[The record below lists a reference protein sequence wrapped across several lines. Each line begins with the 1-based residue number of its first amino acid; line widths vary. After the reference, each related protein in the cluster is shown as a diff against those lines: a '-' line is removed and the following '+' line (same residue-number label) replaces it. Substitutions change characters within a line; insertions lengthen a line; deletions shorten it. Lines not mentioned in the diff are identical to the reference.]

1 MSNLTER
8 DIRIQKIEQ
17 LRQLWINPYA
27 AKFENRQSIKDI
39 KEKVQSLQLKSYEEL
54 QAGQTSEIFRIAWRI
69 MTKREHW
76 KLSFAKLRDFTG
88 DLQIALVKDQFKI
101 YDPSTEN
108 EVSSIDSWEFWKKL
122 VDLWDHIWVEGY
134 LFVTKHWELTL
145 FVKKLYFLSKTVR
158 PLPEKFHG
166 LWDDKES
173 RYRYRY
179 LDLIVSDEQ
188 GEQREIEFLRKDKK
202 FKEFFVGLFKGNSEE
217 VLKKSEE
224 KEIVNKNFW
233 RTTEDIKELY
243 TNWLENI
250 KKVVKFRKDKLKEYI
265 PEVVSK
271 WLNLDINE
279 SKKFVENLN
288 SEELEKFYDYMFT
301 LFVKS
306 NKVRDFVLDLMK
318 EKLPAQ
324 YLAAKFRMNTK
335 LRFIKR
341 WEVIKFLRNYLE
353 KHWFVEVETPV
364 LQNKAS
370 WALAK
375 PFITHHNAYDI
386 DVYLRIAPETRLKRA
401 IVWWFE
407 KVYEFARCFRNEWV
421 DPSHLQDFTML
432 EFYRTYVDYNF
443 LMDFTEKMFKDLLK
457 EVFGTLSLI
466 ILDRE
471 WNPVE
476 VDFSKNWPRVT
487 IFDLIKPYFPE
498 LEDLWKRDALGEAKE
513 LAKIKLKDY
522 IDEEDIKEMMKLWWG
537 NFIDFVY
544 KKTARKKLIEPVFVI
559 NHPIELSPLA
569 RKNDE
574 NPKVVDRFQ
583 LVVNGWEIVNAYS
596 ELIDP
601 VDQMERFIEQA
612 KAKAAWDEEAHDV
625 DKDYVKAMEY
635 GMPPIAGWGSGIDRL
650 CALFMTQENIRDV
663 VMFPL
668 MKPES
673 SEDEF

>member
-1 MSNLTER
+1 MTNLTER
-8 DIRIQKIEQ
+8 DIRIEKIAK
-17 LRQLWINPYA
+17 LKKYWINPYA
-27 AKFENRQSIKDI
+27 AKFEWKQNIKVV
-39 KEKVQSLQLKSYEEL
+39 KEKVNKNSLKTYEEL
-54 QAGQTSEIFRIAWRI
+54 QNWEISESFRIAWRI
-69 MTKREHW
+69 IVKREHW
-76 KLSFAKLRDFTG
+76 KLSFAKLRDFTW
-88 DLQIALVKDQFKI
+88 DLQIALVKNQFKL
-101 YDPSTEN
+101 YDPVTEK
-108 EVSSIDSWEFWKKL
+108 EIATIDSWDFWKKL
-122 VDLWDHIWVEGY
+122 VDLWDHIGVEGY
-134 LFVTKHWELTL
+134 LFITKHWELTL

-158 PLPEKFHG
+158 PLPEKFHWLG
-166 LWDDKES
+166 DDKES

-188 GEQREIEFLRKDKK
+188 GEQRELEFLRKDEK
-202 FKEFFVGLFKGNSEE
+202 FKRFL
-217 VLKKSEE
+217 L
-224 KEIVNKNFW
+224 
-233 RTTEDIKELY
+233 DIF
-243 TNWLENI
+243 ENYENHKDYI
-250 KKVVKFRKDKLKEYI
+250 ENVKKVINFRVKKLNEQI
-265 PEVVSK
+265 PQS
-271 WLNLDINE
+271 
-279 SKKFVENLN
+279 VENFLKTWQIIDKD
-288 SEELEKFYDYMFT
+288 SFYNYIFD

-306 NKVRDFVLDLMK
+306 NKVRDYMLSLMK
-318 EKLPAQ
+318 DTLPAQ
-324 YLAAKFRMNTK
+324 YWAAKFRMNTK

-353 KHWFVEVETPV
+353 KQWFIEVETPV

-432 EFYRTYVDYNF
+432 EFYWTYVDYNF

-471 WNPVE
+471 GNPVE
-476 VDFSKNWPRVT
+476 IDFSKKWPRVT
-487 IFDLIKPYFPE
+487 IFELIKPYFPE
-498 LEDLWKRDALGEAKE
+498 LEDLWKKDELWEAKQ
-513 LAKIKLKDY
+513 LAKIKLKDHLT
-522 IDEEDIKEMMKLWWG
+522 EEDIQEMMKLWWG

-569 RKNDE
+569 RKNDK

-583 LVVNGWEIVNAYS
+583 LVVNWWEIVNAYS

-612 KAKAAWDEEAHDV
+612 KAKAAWDEEAHEV

-635 GMPPIAGWGSGIDRL
+635 WMPPIAWWGSGIDRL

-668 MKPES
+668 MKPE
-673 SEDEF
+673 E

>member
-8 DIRIQKIEQ
+8 EVRIQKIQQ
-17 LRQLWINPYA
+17 LRQLWVNPYA
-27 AKFENRQSIKDI
+27 AKFEDKQLIKNI
-39 KEKVQSLQLKSYEEL
+39 KEKAENLQLKTYEQL
-54 QAGQTSEIFRIAWRI
+54 QAGETSEIFRIAWRI
-69 MTKREHW
+69 ITKREHW
-76 KLSFAKLRDFTG
+76 KLSFARLRDFTW
-88 DLQIALVKDQFKI
+88 DLQIALVKGQFKL
-101 YDPSTEN
+101 YDPVNDKEI
-108 EVSSIDSWEFWKKL
+108 SSVDSWDFWKKL
-122 VDLWDHIWVEGY
+122 VDLWDHIWVEWY

-145 FVKKLYFLSKTVR
+145 FVKKLYFLSKTIR
-158 PLPEKFHG
+158 PLPEKFHWLG
-166 LWDDKES
+166 DDKEA

-188 GEQREIEFLRKDKK
+188 GEQRDLEFLRKDKK
-202 FKEFFVGLFKGNSEE
+202 FRKFFIDLFKQ
-217 VLKKSEE
+217 
-224 KEIVNKNFW
+224 
-233 RTTEDIKELY
+233 TENHSSYI
-243 TNWLENI
+243 ENV
-250 KKVVKFRKDKLKEYI
+250 KKVVNFRIKKLNEEVPSSVREFLKSWQIKE
-265 PEVVSK
+265 
-271 WLNLDINE
+271 
-279 SKKFVENLN
+279 EN
-288 SEELEKFYDYMFT
+288 SFYDYMFN
-301 LFVKS
+301 LFIKS
-306 NKVRDFVLDLMK
+306 NKVRDYVLSLMK

-353 KHWFVEVETPV
+353 KHWFIEVETPV

-401 IVWWFE
+401 VVWGFE

-432 EFYRTYVDYNF
+432 EFYWTYIDYNF
-443 LMDFTEKMFKDLLK
+443 LMDFTEQMFKDLLR

-476 VDFSKNWPRVT
+476 IDFSKKWPRVT
-487 IFDLIKPYFPE
+487 IFELIKPYFPE
-498 LEDLWKRDALGEAKE
+498 LEDLWKKDELGEAKE

-522 IDEEDIKEMMKLWWG
+522 LDEEDVKEMMKLGWG

-544 KKTARKKLIEPVFVI
+544 KKTARKKLVEPVFVI

-612 KAKAAWDEEAHDV
+612 KAKAAWDEEAHEV

-673 SEDEF
+673 GDEDR